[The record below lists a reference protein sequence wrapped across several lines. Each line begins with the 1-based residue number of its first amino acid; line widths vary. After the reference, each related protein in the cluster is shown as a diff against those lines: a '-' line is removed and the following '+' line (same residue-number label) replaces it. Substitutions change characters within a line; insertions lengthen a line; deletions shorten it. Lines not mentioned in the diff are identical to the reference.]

1 VKIAHFS
8 DTSEPSRNGIATSL
22 QTLTYALVGLGCKC
36 LTVSPSVG
44 WAGSYENDHWRLP
57 SFPSGLA
64 DIRLATGSRR
74 RKVQRVM
81 SWQPDVIHVHTPGP
95 VGLLGTMVSKRLDIP
110 LVHTYHTD
118 LYSYANAYRVPTW
131 IMRLTLITYLAGLSE
146 LAQASAVLRGDRQL
160 VIDDANRTLLSEAD
174 VIVLPT
180 SAALRRRSLPVD
192 MDTVRFIPTA
202 PRMPA
207 TTPNA
212 ARIAFRSRFQVSA
225 TSSKVVLFV
234 GRVSAEKNIPLLL
247 DAFRELLSFDNSA
260 TLVLVGPVFKKRQFG
275 RTLRRAGIEGRV
287 IITGPLS
294 PEYVWQAYSA
304 SDVFAFPSLTDS
316 QGVVLDEAA
325 LAGLPIVLTDANLYH
340 AHPLSAVMRLTEPEP
355 RDFAEGIIDALSSR
369 LNLKATDGV
378 LSPRATRYT
387 PEQFAAKVLE
397 AYDSA
402 IIARSK
408 RSSGNR

>member
-1 VKIAHFS
+1 VKVAHFS
-8 DTSEPSRNGIATSL
+8 DTSEPSRNGISTSL
-22 QTLTYALVGLGCKC
+22 QTLTHALVEVGCEC

-64 DIRLATGSRR
+64 DIRIAPGPHR

-81 SWQPDVIHVHTPGP
+81 SWQPDVLHVHTPGP
-95 VGLLGTMVSKRLDIP
+95 VGLLGTMISKRFDIP

-131 IMRLTLITYLAGLSE
+131 IIRLSLLTYLARLSE

-160 VIDDANRTLLSEAD
+160 VIDEANHALLSQAD

-180 SAALRRRSLPVD
+180 SAALQRRPLPVD
-192 MDTVRFIPTA
+192 MDSVRFIPTA

-207 TTPNA
+207 TTRNT

-225 TSSKVVLFV
+225 TSSTVVLFV
-234 GRVSAEKNIPLLL
+234 GRVSSEKNIPLLL
-247 DAFRELLSFDNSA
+247 DAFQKLLSFDSSA
-260 TLVLVGPVFKKRQFG
+260 TLVLVGPVFKKRQFS
-275 RTLRRAGIEGRV
+275 RTLSRAGIEGHV

-294 PEYVWQAYSA
+294 PECVWEAYSA

-325 LAGLPIVLTDANLYH
+325 LAGLPIVLTDANLCH
-340 AHPLSAVMRLTEPEP
+340 AHPLSAAMRLTEPEP

-369 LNLKATDGV
+369 LNLGITGSV

-387 PEQFAAKVLE
+387 PEQFAAKALE

-402 IIARSK
+402 IIVRSK
-408 RSSGNR
+408 SSSGNR

>member
-131 IMRLTLITYLAGLSE
+131 ILRLTLITYLAGLSE

-207 TTPNA
+207 TAPNA